1 MSDINGLYD
10 SDPRSNPEAK
20 FIEYVETVTDE
31 IFAMG
36 AGAGTARGT
45 GGMATKL
52 ESARYVTE
60 RGIAMI
66 ILNGANPEILYDVFD
81 GDFVGTYFAAQE
93 TK

>member
-10 SDPRSNPEAK
+10 SDPRSNANAE
-20 FIEYVETVTDE
+20 FIEYVECVTDE
-31 IFAMG
+31 IYAMG

-52 ESARYVTE
+52 ESAKYVTE

-66 ILNGANPEILYDVFD
+66 ICNGANPEILYNIFD
-81 GDFVGTYFAAQE
+81 GDFVGTYFAAQKQE
-93 TK
+93 